1 MLDPSGSS
9 FPPTAPVPRG
19 VNALAVARAL
29 RWHGTSTVSELVRRS
44 GLSRPSVEE
53 ILRSLVT
60 ACWVVE
66 LDAAPG
72 GRGRPA
78 RRYQFRPDLGY
89 VLGVDIGAHK
99 VLVVATD
106 LDGQVLARTKVGLDP
121 SAGRSERLTRL
132 DEAVESCVTEAGL
145 NETEVW
151 SIGVASTGVIRA
163 GGQVALSV
171 AVPEWSNVDLAGHF
185 AVRFDCPIVVD
196 NDCRLAALAEAWYGV
211 ACQSRDVVYV
221 LAGLRTGAGLIIDG
235 RLHRGHGGTAGEIG
249 ALPFAGWESA
259 QSCLHRYTALPAGV
273 GPDEA
278 PTYVFDAARRG
289 EPEAT
294 AAVDRYA
301 RYLAFGAA
309 ALVLTLDP
317 ELVVLGGGFAR
328 AGDVLLDPF
337 RQELAAMSIRPPRV
351 ELSTLGQECV
361 AFGAIRLALDTI
373 DEHTFGV
380 RRTSLPRSAEA
391 PGSQRYA

>member
-1 MLDPSGSS
+1 MLDPSGRPR
-9 FPPTAPVPRG
+9 PPAPRG
-19 VNALAVARAL
+19 SNALAVARAL
-29 RWHGTSTVSELVRRS
+29 RSSGASTVSELARRS

-53 ILRSLVT
+53 ILRSLVG
-60 ACWVVE
+60 ADWVVE

-99 VLVVATD
+99 VLAVATD
-106 LDGQVLARTKVGLDP
+106 LDGRVLARTRVGLDP
-121 SAGRSERLTRL
+121 QAGRSERLARL
-132 DEAVESCVTEAGL
+132 DEVAEACVAEAGL
-145 NETEVW
+145 DTSDVW
-151 SIGVASTGVIRA
+151 AIGVASTGVIRSD
-163 GGQVALSV
+163 GQVALSV
-171 AVPEWSNVDLAGHF
+171 AVPEWTNVDLAGHF

-211 ACQSRDVVYV
+211 ASQARDVVYV

-259 QSCLHRYTALPAGV
+259 QSCLHRYTALPPGV
-273 GPDEA
+273 GLDEA
-278 PTYVFDAARRG
+278 PTYVFEAARKG
-289 EPEAT
+289 EPQACSV
-294 AAVDRYA
+294 VDRYA
-301 RYLAFGAA
+301 RHLAFGTA

-328 AGDVLLDPF
+328 AGAVLLDPF
-337 RQELAAMSIRPPRV
+337 RQELAAMSIRPPHV
-351 ELSTLGQECV
+351 ELSTLGEECV
-361 AFGAIRLALDTI
+361 AFGAVRLALDTI
-373 DEHTFGV
+373 DQQTFGV
-380 RRTSLPRSAEA
+380 RRTGLGVRASDPAGRAE
-391 PGSQRYA
+391 PGWG